1 MLALSFLLFAFC
13 IPPSVSM
20 SNAHLR
26 IVCLDID
33 PQERARVEA
42 AYPETQ
48 FFPADVDL
56 VAVCPDVQ
64 ILSIF
69 INTKLTA
76 EVIAAL
82 PALRLVCTRSVGF
95 DHIDLA
101 ACKERGIT
109 VCNVPDYGSHVI
121 AEHVFALLL
130 GTLRHISEGNRR
142 VTAGEFDYRGLK
154 GMALN
159 GKTIGIV
166 GTGKI
171 GRKVAQFAHGFDM
184 RILAQDIC
192 IVEEL
197 KTKFG
202 VTYVERPQ
210 LFAESDIISLH
221 APSLP
226 ATKGMINDEAIAQM
240 KDGVIIVNTARGSL
254 IDSKALLRGLES
266 GKVAWA
272 LLDVLQNEAH
282 MEEDKA
288 LTQHPRVIT
297 TPHIAFYADDSVRTM
312 YVDSLESITTWLKG
326 EKPLHV
332 VQELHV
338 TCDLK

>member
-1 MLALSFLLFAFC
+1 MH
-13 IPPSVSM
+13 P
-20 SNAHLR
+20 R
-26 IVCLDID
+26 IVFLDVD
-33 PQERARVEA
+33 SHERSRVEA
-42 AYPETQ
+42 AHSDAR
-48 FFPADVDL
+48 FLDADADL
-56 VAVCPDVQ
+56 AKECPDVQ
-64 ILSIF
+64 ILSVF
-69 INTKLTA
+69 VNTKLTA
-76 EVIAAL
+76 DVIAAL
-82 PALRLVCTRSVGF
+82 PDLRLVCTRSVGF
-95 DHIDLA
+95 DHIDLG

-130 GTLRHISEGNRR
+130 GTLRHITEGNRR
-142 VTAGEFDYRGLK
+142 VNEGVFDYHGLK

-202 VTYVERPQ
+202 VTYVEREQ
-210 LFAESDIISLH
+210 LFRESDIISLH

-226 ATKGMINDEAIAQM
+226 QTKGMINAEAVAQM

-254 IDSKALLRGLES
+254 IDSQALLDGLES

-272 LLDVLQNEAH
+272 LLDVLENESLGG
-282 MEEDKA
+282 EVDKA
-288 LTQHPRVIT
+288 LTRHPRVIT

-312 YVDSLESITTWLKG
+312 YVDCLESIRTWLNG
-326 EKPLHV
+326 ERPLHV

-338 TCDLK
+338 TCDIPNG

>member
-1 MLALSFLLFAFC
+1 M
-13 IPPSVSM
+13 PHP
-20 SNAHLR
+20 R
-26 IVCLDID
+26 IVFLDID
-33 PQERARVEA
+33 SQEQSRVEA
-42 AYPETQ
+42 AFPHTR
-48 FFPADVDL
+48 FLPADADL
-56 VAVCPDVQ
+56 VAECPDVQ
-64 ILSIF
+64 ILSLF
-69 INTKLTA
+69 INTKLSRET
-76 EVIAAL
+76 IATL
-82 PALRLVCTRSVGF
+82 PDLRLVCTRSVGF
-95 DHIDLA
+95 DHIDLE

-130 GTLRHISEGNRR
+130 GTLRHIAEGNRR
-142 VTAGEFDYRGLK
+142 VNDGVFDYRGLK

-184 RILAQDIC
+184 RIVAQDIC

-226 ATKGMINDEAIAQM
+226 QTKGMINAEAIAQM

-254 IDSKALLRGLES
+254 IDSQALLDGLES

-272 LLDVLQNEAH
+272 LLDVLENESLGGDI
-282 MEEDKA
+282 DKA
-288 LTQHPRVIT
+288 LTRHPKVIT

-312 YVDSLESITTWLKG
+312 YVDCLESITTWLKG

-338 TCDLK
+338 KCDLPR

>member
-1 MLALSFLLFAFC
+1 M
-13 IPPSVSM
+13 PHP
-20 SNAHLR
+20 R
-26 IVCLDID
+26 IVFLDVD
-33 PQERARVEA
+33 PQEQARVLA
-42 AYPETQ
+42 AYPETR
-48 FFPADVDL
+48 FLPADADL
-56 VAVCPDVQ
+56 AAECPDVQ
-64 ILSIF
+64 ILSVF
-69 INTKLTA
+69 INTKLSGD
-76 EVIAAL
+76 VIAKL
-82 PALRLVCTRSVGF
+82 PELRLVCTRSVGF

-130 GTLRHISEGNRR
+130 GTLRHIGEGNRR
-142 VTAGEFDYRGLK
+142 VNEGVFDYRGLK

-226 ATKGMINDEAIAQM
+226 QTKGMINAETIAQM

-254 IDSKALLRGLES
+254 IESQALLDGLES

-272 LLDVLQNEAH
+272 LLDVLENESLGGDV
-282 MEEDKA
+282 DKA
-288 LTQHPRVIT
+288 LTRHPKVIT

-312 YVDSLESITTWLKG
+312 YVDCLESITTWLKG

-338 TCDLK
+338 KCDLPRS

>member
-1 MLALSFLLFAFC
+1 MH
-13 IPPSVSM
+13 P
-20 SNAHLR
+20 R
-26 IVCLDID
+26 IVFLDVD
-33 PQERARVEA
+33 SHERSRVEA
-42 AYPETQ
+42 AHPDAR
-48 FFPADVDL
+48 FLDADVDL
-56 VAVCPDVQ
+56 AKECPDVQ
-64 ILSIF
+64 ILSVF
-69 INTKLTA
+69 VNTKLTA
-76 EVIAAL
+76 DVIAAL
-82 PALRLVCTRSVGF
+82 PDLRLVCTRSVGF
-95 DHIDLA
+95 DHIDLG

-130 GTLRHISEGNRR
+130 GTLRHITEGNRR
-142 VTAGEFDYRGLK
+142 VNEGVFDYHGLK

-202 VTYVERPQ
+202 VTYVEREQ
-210 LFAESDIISLH
+210 LFRESDIISLH

-226 ATKGMINDEAIAQM
+226 QTKGMINAEAIAQM

-254 IDSKALLRGLES
+254 IDSQALLTGLES
-266 GKVAWA
+266 GKVAYA
-272 LLDVLQNEAH
+272 LLDVLENESLGGEA
-282 MEEDKA
+282 DKA
-288 LTQHPRVIT
+288 LTRHPRVIT

-312 YVDSLESITTWLKG
+312 YVDCLESIRTWLNG

>member
-1 MLALSFLLFAFC
+1 M
-13 IPPSVSM
+13 IHP
-20 SNAHLR
+20 R
-26 IVCLDID
+26 IVFLDVD
-33 PQERARVEA
+33 PQEQSRVTALYPDTRFLDADADLA
-42 AYPETQ
+42 A
-48 FFPADVDL
+48 D
-56 VAVCPDVQ
+56 CPDVQ

-69 INTKLTA
+69 VNTALTGD
-76 EVIAAL
+76 VIAAL
-82 PALRLVCTRSVGF
+82 PDLRLVCTRSVGF

-101 ACKERGIT
+101 ACKERGIS
-109 VCNVPDYGSHVI
+109 VCHVPDYGSHVI

-130 GTLRHISEGNRR
+130 GTLRHVWEGNRR
-142 VTAGEFDYRGLK
+142 VHEGTFDYKGLK

-184 RILAQDIC
+184 RVLAQDIC
-192 IVEEL
+192 VVEEL

-202 VTYVERPQ
+202 VTYVERPR
-210 LFAESDIISLH
+210 LFAESDILSLH

-226 ATKGMINDEAIAQM
+226 ATKGMIDDEAIALM
-240 KDGVIIVNTARGSL
+240 KPGVIIVNTARGSL

-272 LLDVLQNEAH
+272 LLDVLEHEAH
-282 MEEDKA
+282 VDDDKA
-288 LTQHPRVIT
+288 LTRHPRVVT

-312 YVDSLESITTWLKG
+312 YVDCLESIQTWLKG
-326 EKPLHV
+326 EKPLHT

-338 TCDLK
+338 ACDLPRS

>member
-1 MLALSFLLFAFC
+1 MQH
-13 IPPSVSM
+13 P
-20 SNAHLR
+20 R
-26 IVCLDID
+26 IVFLDVD
-33 PQERARVEA
+33 AQEKVRVDA
-42 AYPETQ
+42 AYPESR
-48 FFPADVDL
+48 FLEADADL
-56 VAVCPDVQ
+56 TKECPDVQ

-69 INTKLTA
+69 VNTKLTA
-76 EVIAAL
+76 DVIEKL
-82 PALRLVCTRSVGF
+82 PDLRLVCTRSVGF

-101 ACKERGIT
+101 ACKERGIS
-109 VCNVPDYGSHVI
+109 VCHVPDYGSHVI

-130 GTLRHISEGNRR
+130 GTLRHIGEGNRR
-142 VTAGEFDYRGLK
+142 VNEGVFDYHGLK

-184 RILAQDIC
+184 RILAQDIFV
-192 IVEEL
+192 VEEL
-197 KTKFG
+197 KEKFG
-202 VTYVERPQ
+202 VTYVERDQ

-226 ATKGMINDEAIAQM
+226 ATKGMINAEAIAKM

-254 IDSKALLRGLES
+254 IESKALLDGLES

-272 LLDVLQNEAH
+272 LLDVLENESLGGDI
-282 MEEDKA
+282 DKA
-288 LTQHPRVIT
+288 LTRHPKVIT

-312 YVDSLESITTWLKG
+312 YVDCLESITTWLKG
-326 EKPLHV
+326 EKPLHT

-338 TCDLK
+338 TCDIPR

>member
-1 MLALSFLLFAFC
+1 MQH
-13 IPPSVSM
+13 P
-20 SNAHLR
+20 R
-26 IVCLDID
+26 IVFLDVD
-33 PQERARVEA
+33 SHERSRVEA
-42 AYPETQ
+42 AYPDTR
-48 FFPADVDL
+48 FLPADADL
-56 VAVCPDVQ
+56 AKECPDVQ

-76 EVIAAL
+76 DVIAAL
-82 PALRLVCTRSVGF
+82 PDLRLVCTRSVGF

-130 GTLRHISEGNRR
+130 GTLRHITEGNRR
-142 VTAGEFDYRGLK
+142 VNAGEFDYRGLK

-184 RILAQDIC
+184 RILAQDIYV
-192 IVEEL
+192 VEEL
-197 KTKFG
+197 KEKFG
-202 VTYVERPQ
+202 VTYVEREQ
-210 LFAESDIISLH
+210 LFRESDIISLH

-226 ATKGMINDEAIAQM
+226 ATKGMINAETIAMM

-254 IDSKALLRGLES
+254 IDSQALLKGLES
-266 GKVAWA
+266 GKVAYA
-272 LLDVLQNEAH
+272 LLDVLENESLGGEA
-282 MEEDKA
+282 DKA
-288 LTQHPRVIT
+288 LTTHPRVIT

-312 YVDSLESITTWLKG
+312 YVDALDSIKTWLNG

-338 TCDLK
+338 TCDLPRS

>member
-1 MLALSFLLFAFC
+1 MHPRTVFLD
-13 IPPSVSM
+13 V
-20 SNAHLR
+20 
-26 IVCLDID
+26 D
-33 PQERARVEA
+33 PQEKSRVQAAFPDTRFLEA
-42 AYPETQ
+42 D
-48 FFPADVDL
+48 ADL
-56 VAVCPDVQ
+56 AKECPDVQ

-69 INTKLTA
+69 VNTKLTA
-76 EVIAAL
+76 DVIAAL
-82 PALRLVCTRSVGF
+82 PDLRLVCTRSVGF

-101 ACKERGIT
+101 ACKERGIS
-109 VCNVPDYGSHVI
+109 VCHVPDYGSHVI

-130 GTLRHISEGNRR
+130 GTLRHIGEGNRR
-142 VTAGEFDYRGLK
+142 VNEGVFDYHGLK

-184 RILAQDIC
+184 RILAQDIF

-197 KTKFG
+197 KEKFG
-202 VTYVERPQ
+202 VTYVERDQ

-226 ATKGMINDEAIAQM
+226 ATKGMINADAIAKM

-254 IDSKALLRGLES
+254 IESKALLDGLES

-272 LLDVLQNEAH
+272 LLDVLENESLG
-282 MEEDKA
+282 EVDTA
-288 LTQHPRVIT
+288 LTRHPKVIT

-312 YVDSLESITTWLKG
+312 YVDCLESITTWLKG
-326 EKPLHV
+326 EKPLHT

-338 TCDLK
+338 VCDIPR

>member
-1 MLALSFLLFAFC
+1 MQQPSIVFLD
-13 IPPSVSM
+13 V
-20 SNAHLR
+20 
-26 IVCLDID
+26 D
-33 PQERARVEA
+33 PQEKARVVA
-42 AYPETQ
+42 AYPQSRFLE
-48 FFPADVDL
+48 ADADL
-56 VAVCPDVQ
+56 AAECPDVQ

-69 INTKLTA
+69 VNTKLTGD
-76 EVIAAL
+76 VIAAL
-82 PALRLVCTRSVGF
+82 PKLRLVCTRSVGF

-101 ACKERGIT
+101 ACKERGIS
-109 VCNVPDYGSHVI
+109 VCHVPDYGSHVI

-130 GTLRHISEGNRR
+130 GTMRHVWEGNRR
-142 VTAGEFDYRGLK
+142 VNAGEFDYKGLK

-184 RILAQDIC
+184 RILAQDIYV
-192 IVEEL
+192 VEEL
-197 KTKFG
+197 KEKFG
-202 VTYVERPQ
+202 VSYVERPQ
-210 LFAESDIISLH
+210 LYAESDVISLH

-226 ATKGMINDEAIAQM
+226 QTKGMINDEAIAQM

-266 GKVAWA
+266 GKVGWA
-272 LLDVLQNEAH
+272 LLDVLANEAH
-282 MEEDKA
+282 VEEDKA
-288 LTQHPRVIT
+288 LIQHPRVVT

-312 YVDSLESITTWLKG
+312 YVDCLESITTWLKG
-326 EKPLHV
+326 EKPLHT

-338 TCDLK
+338 ACDLPRA

>member
-1 MLALSFLLFAFC
+1 MQAAFPDTRFLEADADLAK
-13 IPPSVSM
+13 
-20 SNAHLR
+20 
-26 IVCLDID
+26 
-33 PQERARVEA
+33 E
-42 AYPETQ
+42 
-48 FFPADVDL
+48 
-56 VAVCPDVQ
+56 CPDVQ

-69 INTKLTA
+69 VNTKLTA

-82 PALRLVCTRSVGF
+82 PDLRLVCTRSVGF

-101 ACKERGIT
+101 ACKERGIS
-109 VCNVPDYGSHVI
+109 VCHVPDYGSHVI

-130 GTLRHISEGNRR
+130 GTLRHIGEGNRR
-142 VTAGEFDYRGLK
+142 VNEGVFDYHGLK

-184 RILAQDIC
+184 RILAQDIF

-197 KTKFG
+197 KEKFG
-202 VTYVERPQ
+202 VTYVERDQ

-226 ATKGMINDEAIAQM
+226 ATKGMINADAIAKM

-254 IDSKALLRGLES
+254 IESKALLDGLES

-272 LLDVLQNEAH
+272 LLDVLENESLG
-282 MEEDKA
+282 EVDTA
-288 LTQHPRVIT
+288 LTRHPKVIT

-312 YVDSLESITTWLKG
+312 YVDCLESITTWLKG
-326 EKPLHV
+326 EKPLHT

-338 TCDLK
+338 VCDIPR

>member
-1 MLALSFLLFAFC
+1 MQH
-13 IPPSVSM
+13 P
-20 SNAHLR
+20 R
-26 IVCLDID
+26 IVFLDVD
-33 PQERARVEA
+33 GHERARVEA
-42 AYPETQ
+42 AYPGTV
-48 FFPADVDL
+48 FLAHDADL
-56 VAVCPDVQ
+56 AKECPDVQ
-64 ILSIF
+64 ILSVF

-76 EVIAAL
+76 DVIASL
-82 PALRLVCTRSVGF
+82 PDLRLVCTRSVGF
-95 DHIDLA
+95 DHVDLA

-130 GTLRHISEGNRR
+130 GTLRHITEGNRR
-142 VTAGEFDYRGLK
+142 VNEGTFDYHGLK

-192 IVEEL
+192 VVEEL
-197 KTKFG
+197 KEKFG

-226 ATKGMINDEAIAQM
+226 QTKGMINAEAIAMM
-240 KDGVIIVNTARGSL
+240 KPGVIIVNTARGSL
-254 IDSKALLRGLES
+254 IESQALLDGLES

-272 LLDVLQNEAH
+272 LLDVLENESLGGDV
-282 MEEDKA
+282 DKA
-288 LTQHPRVIT
+288 LTRHPRVVT

-312 YVDSLESITTWLKG
+312 YVDCLESIATWLKG

-338 TCDLK
+338 TCDIPR